1 MEENTT
7 TETLRPTFLTVLCIL
22 TFIGSGWGVINAM
35 ISYSTSD
42 TAGQPLEMVDE
53 QMDEVMD
60 DIDDNEEMSEK
71 QKNFMEGIFTEIT
84 EAITP
89 EKIRKMAIVSVLSS
103 LFTLFGALFMWS
115 LNKYGYYLYIAG
127 IVLLMG
133 GTMFVYGGLIGGIAA
148 GGTGFFGVL
157 FIVLYGLNFKHMH

>member
-1 MEENTT
+1 
-7 TETLRPTFLTVLCIL
+7 
-22 TFIGSGWGVINAM
+22 
-35 ISYSTSD
+35 
-42 TAGQPLEMVDE
+42 MVDE

-103 LFTLFGALFMWS
+103 LFTLFGALFMWY
-115 LNKYGYYLYIAG
+115 LKKYGYYLYIAG